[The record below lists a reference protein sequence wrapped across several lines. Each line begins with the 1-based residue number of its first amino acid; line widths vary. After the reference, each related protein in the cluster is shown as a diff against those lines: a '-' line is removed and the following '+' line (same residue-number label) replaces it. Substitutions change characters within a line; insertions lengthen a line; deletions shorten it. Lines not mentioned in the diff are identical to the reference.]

1 MVNVTVDAPLLK
13 VALLN
18 SDAFPGRDANVIVW
32 GDDELKVTVAVP
44 TDQLADVELFAHE
57 PVTVQDSEPKEKK
70 EAGAEIGT
78 LPVMLTA
85 AAVEMSAPR
94 DKVTAALAENAYAP

>member
-18 SDAFPGRDANVIVW
+18 SDAFPGRDANVNVL
-32 GDDELKVTVAVP
+32 GDDELKVIVAVP

-57 PVTVQDSEPKEKK
+57 PVTVQDSEPTEME
-70 EAGAEIGT
+70 EAGAEIARLAGI
-78 LPVMLTA
+78 LLA
-85 AAVEMSAPR
+85 LDVEMSAAR
-94 DKVTAALAENAYAP
+94 DNVADALA

>member
-1 MVNVTVDAPLLK
+1 MVIVTVDAPLLK

-32 GDDELKVTVAVP
+32 RDDELKVTVAVP

-57 PVTVQDSEPKEKK
+57 PVTVQDSEPKEMS
-70 EAGAEIGT
+70 EAAAEIAL
-78 LPVMLTA
+78 LPGMLTA
-85 AAVEMSAPR
+85 TGVDMRVPSDYVPAAF
-94 DKVTAALAENAYAP
+94 

>member
-57 PVTVQDSEPKEKK
+57 PVTVQDSEPKE
-70 EAGAEIGT
+70 
-78 LPVMLTA
+78 M
-85 AAVEMSAPR
+85 
-94 DKVTAALAENAYAP
+94 

>member
-32 GDDELKVTVAVP
+32 GDDELKVTVADR

-57 PVTVQDSEPKEKK
+57 PVRGQDSEREEME
-70 EAGAEIGT
+70 EAGAEIAT
-78 LPVMLTA
+78 LPVLLPALDGEVSA
-85 AAVEMSAPR
+85 APDNGTRA
-94 DKVTAALAENAYAP
+94 